1 MNFMLVIIKFCTI
14 IVSTQSARSSE
25 GLITWQI
32 IQTKMPWRLVFLLGS
47 GFAVS
52 KGSSVSGLAM
62 KLGLALVP
70 LKKLPPVLMMAVV
83 LLFVNTLTEFT
94 SNVGTANIILPVV
107 AHMVRRIYAKL
118 RYQGI
123 NCQCQFQTISK
134 EIIFD
139 KNIISVFI
147 KFYNLLN

>member
-14 IVSTQSARSSE
+14 IVSTARSSE

-32 IQTKMPWRLVFLLGS
+32 IQSKMPWRLVFLLGS

-62 KLGLALVP
+62 RLGLALVP

-118 RYQGI
+118 RYQGN

-147 KFYNLLN
+147 KFYNLLIK